1 MRTTLVP
8 WNDFPASL
16 RATHGLGAGLLTVCL
31 IVPAARAQQGPA
43 SVEVAPVVQTEL
55 AETQPTLGTI
65 TPTRRAILGSAVDGR
80 VIELMVR
87 EGDRVEENQPLAK
100 LLTQTIELEL
110 EAAEAELELRKEE
123 LTELQNGNRPEEIAQ
138 AKARLEASGI
148 AARFLEKNKERLTE
162 LSESN
167 AVPLADLESSLSL
180 WLEAQQRNLEA
191 QSAYQLAVQG
201 ARPEKIKQA
210 QMRVSVAKALAE
222 RLRDQLGK
230 HTIYSRFGGY
240 VTKELTEVGQWLSRG
255 EPVAEVIALDDVFVE
270 AKVIEAQ
277 IPLIQLGDQ
286 VTVEV
291 PALGDQKFQGVV
303 ERIVPEAD
311 LRSRTFPVKVR
322 VANQFSPS
330 GQPALKSG
338 MLARLALAT
347 TMRQSAFLV
356 PKDALVLQGGSTM
369 VWGVDPATITKSPE
383 GMMEGSA
390 VAIPVET
397 GAEQKDRI
405 AVSGPIQPG
414 MLVVIRGNERIT
426 PRPPGSPPS
435 RVSWRAPAN
444 ANPANAN
451 PANATPA
458 APDATNSKTSGK
470 N

>member
-1 MRTTLVP
+1 MRPTLTLWSVC
-8 WNDFPASL
+8 SL
-16 RATHGLGAGLLTVCL
+16 RAIYRFGAGLLM
-31 IVPAARAQQGPA
+31 IYPIAPAATAQQGPA
-43 SVEVAPVVQTEL
+43 VVEVAPVVQTDL

-65 TPTRRAILGSAVDGR
+65 TPTRRATLGSAVDGR

-123 LTELQNGNRPEEIAQ
+123 LAELQNGNRPEEIAQ

-162 LSESN
+162 LSQSN
-167 AVPLADLESSLSL
+167 AVPLADLENSLSL

-191 QSAYQLAVQG
+191 QSAYQLAIQG

-210 QMRVSVAKALAE
+210 QMRVAVANALAE

-286 VTVEV
+286 VIVEV
-291 PALGDQKFQGVV
+291 PALGDQKFRGEV

-369 VWGVDPATITKSPE
+369 VWGIDPATITKSPE
-383 GMMEGSA
+383 GTMEGSA

-414 MLVVIRGNERIT
+414 MLVVIRGNERIV

-435 RVSWRAPAN
+435 RVLWRAPAN

-451 PANATPA
+451 PANAIPA

>member
-8 WNDFPASL
+8 WSVFLCSL
-16 RATHGLGAGLLTVCL
+16 RPIDRLLAGLL
-31 IVPAARAQQGPA
+31 IVSLTTPSAKAQQGPA
-43 SVEVAPVVQTEL
+43 VVEVSPVVQMDL

-65 TPTRRAILGSAVDGR
+65 TPTRRATLGSAVDGR

-162 LSESN
+162 LSQSN

-210 QMRVSVAKALAE
+210 QMRVAAAKALAE

-291 PALGDQKFQGVV
+291 PAVGDRKFIGVV

-322 VANQFSPS
+322 VANQFSSS

-338 MLARLALAT
+338 MLARVALAT
-347 TMRQSAFLV
+347 TLRQSAFLV

-369 VWGVDPATITKSPE
+369 VWGVDPATVVKSPE
-383 GMMEGSA
+383 GTMEGSA

-397 GAEQKDRI
+397 GAEQQDRI

-435 RVSWRAPAN
+435 RVSWRAPAD
-444 ANPANAN
+444 AKPADAK
-451 PANATPA
+451 PA
-458 APDATNSKTSGK
+458 APDAATSKTSGK

>member
-1 MRTTLVP
+1 MRPTLP
-8 WNDFPASL
+8 PQSE
-16 RATHGLGAGLLTVCL
+16 LLTSVLAIHCFGSSL
-31 IVPAARAQQGPA
+31 LMFFLTAPTAMAQQGPA
-43 SVEVAPVVQTEL
+43 VVEVAPVVQMEL

-65 TPTRRAILGSAVDGR
+65 TPTRRATLGSAVDGR

-162 LSESN
+162 LSQSN

-210 QMRVSVAKALAE
+210 QMRVAAAKALAE

-255 EPVAEVIALDDVFVE
+255 EPVAEVIALDDVFVD

-277 IPLIQLGDQ
+277 IPLIQLGDK
-286 VTVEV
+286 VSVEV
-291 PALGDQKFQGVV
+291 PALGDQKFLGVV

-338 MLARLALAT
+338 MLARVALAT

-369 VWGVDPATITKSPE
+369 VWGVDPATITKSLE
-383 GMMEGSA
+383 GTMEGSA

-397 GAEQKDRI
+397 GAEQQDRI
-405 AVSGPIQPG
+405 AISGPIQPG

-426 PRPPGSPPS
+426 PRPPGAPPS
-435 RVSWRAPAN
+435 RVSWRAPPN
-444 ANPANAN
+444 AL
-451 PANATPA
+451 PA
-458 APDATNSKTSGK
+458 APDASNSKTSGK

>member
-8 WNDFPASL
+8 WSDFPASL

-148 AARFLEKNKERLTE
+148 AARFLEKNKDRLTE

-210 QMRVSVAKALAE
+210 QMRVAVAKALAE

-444 ANPANAN
+444 ANPANA
-451 PANATPA
+451 TPA